1 MGSATTVSPV
11 MNCGH
16 GDSSYDRNSYYQR
29 ECANLQK
36 GKIEEVI
43 KEELDLKKFSSNS
56 NTIRIADLGC
66 SIGPN
71 TFIAMH
77 DVVEAMK
84 QKLQSQLS
92 PSSKMFE
99 FQVFF
104 NDQPPNDFNTLF
116 TSLPK
121 ERPYFA
127 VGVPA
132 SFHGRFFP
140 ESSVHFAYAAHALN
154 LISKAPEEPLDKK
167 SLAWNKRRVHY
178 TNAPKEVVDA
188 YKRQFFEDTNNF
200 LNAREKEIV
209 AGGMIVLILP

>member
-16 GDSSYDRNSYYQR
+16 GDYGYDRNSYYQR

-43 KEELDLKKFSSNS
+43 KEKLDLKKFCSTS
-56 NTIRIADLGC
+56 NTIRVADLGC

-84 QKLQSQLS
+84 QKLQSQFS
-92 PSSKMFE
+92 PSSKMSE

-104 NDQPPNDFNTLF
+104 NDQPSNDFDTLF

-127 VGVPA
+127 VGVRG
-132 SFHGRFFP
+132 SFHGRLYP
-140 ESSVHFAYAAHALN
+140 ESSVHFAFAAHVLN
-154 LISKAPEEPLDKK
+154 WLSKVPEELLDKK
-167 SLAWNKRRVHY
+167 STAWNKGRVHY
-178 TNAPKEVVDA
+178 TNAPKEMVDA
-188 YKRQFFEDTNNF
+188 YKR
-200 LNAREKEIV
+200 
-209 AGGMIVLILP
+209 